1 MKFFQVCKES
11 FSRCTLVYVGSKEE
25 LSKCGLDGSIYATL
39 DKVGSLC
46 GKLVFCVV
54 HMCASVCLGYNCF
67 ITHNLSV
74 VV

>member
-46 GKLVFCVV
+46 GKLLFCVV
-54 HMCASVCLGYNCF
+54 HMCASACLGYNCF